1 VEGQE
6 SECVEVLINAMGGV
20 NLGKVRSKGV
30 RGIDRIDGYNAG

>member
-1 VEGQE
+1 MEGQE